1 MCQNLSAV
9 KASGQG
15 GILDFLN
22 KIIFNITIFILPK
35 KKQKGGGVIYAFI
48 HVFKNKKRAT
58 SLLSMAK
65 KLTFSCPK
73 SRSTYRNFYEKKD
86 VFI

>member
-15 GILDFLN
+15 GILDLKK

-35 KKQKGGGVIYAFI
+35 KKQKGGGSSMRLYL
-48 HVFKNKKRAT
+48 KTKKGHIVAINGQNV
-58 SLLSMAK
+58 
-65 KLTFSCPK
+65 
-73 SRSTYRNFYEKKD
+73 NF
-86 VFI
+86 